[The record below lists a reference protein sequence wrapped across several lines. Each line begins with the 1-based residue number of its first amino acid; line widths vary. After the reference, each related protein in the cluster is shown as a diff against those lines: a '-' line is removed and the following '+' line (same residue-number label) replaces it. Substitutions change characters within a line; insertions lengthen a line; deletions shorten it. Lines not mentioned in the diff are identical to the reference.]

1 MTKLLALLMALM
13 MCCTAFAFAEE
24 EAEVPAV
31 EMNVSFEAQTVA
43 LGETGLTMQ
52 IPADWAVQEVPAGT
66 ENAENILL
74 FAVNADQTVSITAQL
89 SAMSFETLHTEHH
102 QQEPDTT
109 GQGLGAGAA
118 GERNRR
124 WHMGQYG
131 LG

>member
-1 MTKLLALLMALM
+1 MKKLLALLMALM

-66 ENAENILL
+66 E
-74 FAVNADQTVSITAQL
+74 TPRTSCSSPSTPTRR
-89 SAMSFETLHTEHH
+89 SAL
-102 QQEPDTT
+102 
-109 GQGLGAGAA
+109 
-118 GERNRR
+118 RR
-124 WHMGQYG
+124 SCPR
-131 LG
+131 

>member
-1 MTKLLALLMALM
+1 MKKPLALLMALM

-43 LGETGLTMQ
+43 LGDTGLTMQ

-74 FAVNADQTVSITAQL
+74 FAVNADQ
-89 SAMSFETLHTEHH
+89 
-102 QQEPDTT
+102 D
-109 GQGLGAGAA
+109 GQHYGAEVRDDFRNAA
-118 GERNRR
+118 ARHSGCGRDGRNAR
-124 WHMGQYG
+124 
-131 LG
+131 

>member
-1 MTKLLALLMALM
+1 MKKLLALLMALM

-66 ENAENILL
+66 ENVKSYMESIFEKLQISSRNEIDAY
-74 FAVNADQTVSITAQL
+74 VN
-89 SAMSFETLHTEHH
+89 
-102 QQEPDTT
+102 
-109 GQGLGAGAA
+109 
-118 GERNRR
+118 R
-124 WHMGQYG
+124 
-131 LG
+131 